1 MSIRFR
7 ILLGVLWLVSLIA
20 VGTYASA
27 QSQSDSDK
35 PTVLVG
41 DDLGFR
47 IERWQGNKPVGT
59 FVVKV
64 KGTWVEAQ
72 FATRALPA
80 R

>member
-1 MSIRFR
+1 MSVRPR
-7 ILLGVLWLVSLIA
+7 ILLGVLWLASLVA
-20 VGTYASA
+20 VGSYASA
-27 QSQSDSDK
+27 QSRNDSDK
-35 PTVLVG
+35 PTVLAG
-41 DDLGFR
+41 EQLGFR

-64 KGTWVEAQ
+64 KGEWVDAQ